1 MPTHATGAPRVA
13 GGHGCGASVV
23 VVGGGVMGCSIAF
36 HLAERGADVLVLE
49 RGTVC
54 SGMTARSGA
63 LVRMH
68 YTNEPEARM
77 ALTGL
82 GYFQD
87 WKERVGGWCGFT
99 VTGAAVLVGPGEGER
114 LRRNVAML
122 RRVGVDTEAVAPAD
136 LAAEHPEL
144 DLAGVEMAAVEPGS
158 GYADPVATTFAFA
171 SRAVDLGARIGQ
183 GVAVRGLVVA
193 GDRVVGVDTADGR
206 VGADAVVLACGPWV
220 DPLAR
225 TAGFELG
232 ITPERSQIAFFRRP
246 GAARRHPVVIDG
258 VLGTYFRPH
267 GGELSLLGVE
277 AGHHIEVEAID
288 REVEGYDHEVVAP
301 ALGRL
306 AGRVPSFAGAPV
318 RPRPPRRLRHLGRQP
333 GRARRR
339 PRGGRAVRGRRVLGH
354 RVQEVPGRRRL
365 HGRAGHRGQ
374 GHHRRPPPVPPR
386 PVRRGRPDRRGRVPP
401 AAGVRPPALRGNRS
415 AWAGSDQSAG
425 LAIYTP

>member
-1 MPTHATGAPRVA
+1 MADGAT
-13 GGHGCGASVV
+13 VV

-36 HLAERGADVLVLE
+36 HLAEHGVEVLVLE

-54 SGMTARSGA
+54 SGMSARSGA

-68 YTNEPEARM
+68 YTNQPEASM
-77 ALTGL
+77 AVASLA
-82 GYFQD
+82 YFQR
-87 WKERVGGWCGFT
+87 WRERVGGWCGFT

-122 RRVGVDTEAVAPAD
+122 RRLGVDTEAVTPAD
-136 LAAEHPEL
+136 LGADHPEL
-144 DLAGVEMAAVEPGS
+144 DLDGVELAAVEPGS

-183 GVAVRGLVVA
+183 GVAVRALAVA
-193 GDRVVGVDTADGR
+193 GDRVVGVDTDDGR

-232 ITPERSQIAFFRRP
+232 ITPERSQVAFFRRP
-246 GAARRHPVVIDG
+246 EAARRHPVVIDG

-277 AGHHIEVEAID
+277 AGHRLGVEAID
-288 REVEGYDHEVVAP
+288 REVEGYDHRVVAP

-306 AGRVPSFAGAPV
+306 AGRVPAFAGAPF
-318 RPRPPRRLRHLGRQP
+318 
-333 GRARRR
+333 AR
-339 PRGGRAVRGRRVLGH
+339 
-354 RVQEVPGRRRL
+354 
-365 HGRAGHRGQ
+365 GHRG
-374 GHHRRPPPVPPR
+374 VYDTS
-386 PVRRGRPDRRGRVPP
+386 PDSRAVLD
-401 AAGVRPPALRGNRS
+401 AAPGV
-415 AWAGSDQSAG
+415 AG
-425 LAIYTP
+425 LFVAGGFSGTGFKKSPAVGACMAELVTQGEATTVDIHPFRIGRFAEGDPIVGDEYRLPPEFGHKL